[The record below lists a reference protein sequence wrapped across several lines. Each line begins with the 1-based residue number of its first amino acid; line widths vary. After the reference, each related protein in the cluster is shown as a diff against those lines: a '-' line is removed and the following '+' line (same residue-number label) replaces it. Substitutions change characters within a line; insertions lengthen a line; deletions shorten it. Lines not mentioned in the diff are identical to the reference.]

1 MQSSAVIGNNCCPI
15 DFSNLCGGN
24 DYAALTDGYNRKKIT
39 ELVWSVQD
47 DIDRTFVYKAIFVQK
62 KLDNCP
68 EDDDNQYEQLLGEQ
82 LGIQREYFEEKSKNT
97 LKHPDLNSITQKTK
111 GYNTT
116 EIGVLMYFICDNM
129 GIYMRND
136 DTKNCEQK
144 VAIPP
149 IAKAFGFSESSF
161 TDKLNLDFADSAT
174 RKAMKKVATDFKD
187 FMPNVAKEILRQYE
201 EYEEDFSE
209 RQREKRKKSA

>member
-1 MQSSAVIGNNCCPI
+1 MQSSNIIESQGCRI

-24 DYAALTDGYNRKKIT
+24 DFAALTDGYNRKKIT
-39 ELVWSVQD
+39 ELVWSIQD
-47 DIDRTFVYKAIFVQK
+47 DIDRTFVYKAIFAQK
-62 KLDNCP
+62 KLDNCT
-68 EDDDNQYEQLLGEQ
+68 DDQFEQLLGEQ
-82 LGIQREYFEEKSKNT
+82 VKIQREYSDEKTRYN
-97 LKHPDLNSITQKTK
+97 LQRPDLNSISQKTK

-116 EIGVLMYFICDNM
+116 EISVLIYFICDKM

-174 RKAMKKVATDFKD
+174 RKAMNKVATDFKD
-187 FMPNVAKEILRQYE
+187 FMPEVSAEIMRQYN
-201 EYEEDFSE
+201 EYEDEYLE
-209 RQREKRKKSA
+209 KKRKKSNKRA

>member
-1 MQSSAVIGNNCCPI
+1 MQSSNVMGSQGCRI

-47 DIDRTFVYKAIFVQK
+47 DVDRTFVYKAIFAQK

-68 EDDDNQYEQLLGEQ
+68 DEDDDQYEQLLGEQ
-82 LGIQREYFEEKSKNT
+82 LKIQREYFEERSKNNHT
-97 LKHPDLNSITQKTK
+97 QPDSNSISQKTK

-116 EIGVLMYFICDNM
+116 EISVLMYFICDKM

-149 IAKAFGFSESSF
+149 IAKAFGYSESSF

-174 RKAMKKVATDFKD
+174 RKAMTRVATDFKD
-187 FMPNVAKEILRQYE
+187 FLPEVCAEIMKQYN
-201 EYEEDFSE
+201 EYEEDFL
-209 RQREKRKKSA
+209 EKKQKNSKKRA

>member
-1 MQSSAVIGNNCCPI
+1 MQSSKVIGNNCCPI

-144 VAIPP
+144 VPYHP
-149 IAKAFGFSESSF
+149 
-161 TDKLNLDFADSAT
+161 
-174 RKAMKKVATDFKD
+174 
-187 FMPNVAKEILRQYE
+187 
-201 EYEEDFSE
+201 
-209 RQREKRKKSA
+209 

>member
-1 MQSSAVIGNNCCPI
+1 MQSSNIIESQGCRI

-24 DYAALTDGYNRKKIT
+24 DFAALTDGYNRKKIT
-39 ELVWSVQD
+39 ELVWSIQD
-47 DIDRTFVYKAIFVQK
+47 DIDRTFVYKAIFAQK
-62 KLDNCP
+62 KLDNCT
-68 EDDDNQYEQLLGEQ
+68 DDQFEQLLGEQ
-82 LGIQREYFEEKSKNT
+82 VKIQREYSDEKTRYN
-97 LKHPDLNSITQKTK
+97 LQRPDLNSISQKTK

-116 EIGVLMYFICDNM
+116 EISVLIYFICDKM

-144 VAIPP
+144 AAIPP

-174 RKAMKKVATDFKD
+174 RKAMNKVATDFKD
-187 FMPNVAKEILRQYE
+187 FMPEVSAEIMRQYN
-201 EYEEDFSE
+201 EYEDDYLEK
-209 RQREKRKKSA
+209 KRKKSNKRA